1 MKKVN
6 EARAIPT
13 RFTPE
18 IAAAITSLM
27 KATEAVDLKRESV
40 IDALRAA
47 GIKSTDFISPKS
59 KGSTATPEL
68 YAAFKEAIVKGFPAA
83 KRKLLNAPKG
93 SLSKE
98 QMKLRGDAQRSIG
111 GYMGAFKRD
120 IENKEPAAIA
130 KAKAKKEAGRAA
142 RQVAN
147 KGQAKAAGSTAKV
160 LESLQQA
167 AKRAQAIEEPEF
179 DVVELVELLAKAQQI
194 VVNH

>member
-1 MKKVN
+1 MSNTN
-6 EARAIPT
+6 EAKAVPT

-27 KATEAVDLKRESV
+27 KATEAYDLKRESV

-47 GIKSTDFISPKS
+47 GIKSTDFISPKTE
-59 KGSTATPEL
+59 GSTATPEL
-68 YAAFKEAIVKGFPAA
+68 NAAFKEAIVKGFPAA

-120 IENKEPAAIA
+120 IENKEPEGIA

-142 RQVAN
+142 QQST
-147 KGQAKAAGSTAKV
+147 GPAKAAGTAAKV
-160 LESLQQA
+160 MESLQQA
-167 AKRAQAIEEPEF
+167 VKRARAIEEPDF
-179 DVVELVELLAKAQQI
+179 DVVELVNLLAKAQQL
-194 VVNH
+194 VVKH

>member
-27 KATEAVDLKRESV
+27 KATESVDLKRESV

-59 KGSTATPEL
+59 EKSTATPEL
-68 YAAFKEAIVKGFPAA
+68 NAAFKEAIVKGFPAA

-120 IENKEPAAIA
+120 IENKEPEGIA
-130 KAKAKKEAGRAA
+130 KAKAKKETGRAA
-142 RQVAN
+142 QQPT
-147 KGQAKAAGSTAKV
+147 GQTKAAASVAKV
-160 LESLQQA
+160 MESLQQA
-167 AKRAQAIEEPEF
+167 VKRARAIEEPDF
-179 DVVELVELLAKAQQI
+179 DVVELVNLLAKAQQL
-194 VVNH
+194 VVKH